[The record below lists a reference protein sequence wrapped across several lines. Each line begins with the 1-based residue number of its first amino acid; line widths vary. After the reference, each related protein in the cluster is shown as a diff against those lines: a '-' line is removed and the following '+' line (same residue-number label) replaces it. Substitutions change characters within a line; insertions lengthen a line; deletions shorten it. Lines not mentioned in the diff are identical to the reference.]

1 MSKEKETLT
10 VTDLDG
16 ITETLDL
23 SGSIEWPK
31 PDPQYFELVEE
42 AEKRKKE
49 ELKAEI
55 KAELKE
61 EFLEV
66 LSNYIKK

>member
-10 VTDLDG
+10 VTDPDG

-23 SGSIEWPK
+23 SGSEWPK

-42 AEKRKKE
+42 AQKRKKE

-61 EFLEV
+61 EFLEF